1 MQCRLHLFS
10 GKPSVLKQVI
20 GRSTY
25 NTIKT
30 FPSAV
35 EKLALMF
42 TVTEVHLRDAYHGT
56 RSDDGRESLN
66 CRWNRHTLRAGAE
79 LQGFP
84 SKDTNLSPSTFYL
97 WHQSFEP
104 CSGRFYYYRRSSQE
118 SLSKPPRT
126 GFVPMVRRPAESPK
140 ARSSMPLSVPHEKY
154 WSQRRRLFSL
164 FDHGVQLDTESWFSV
179 TPECVAHHQAWRCM
193 QKLHNDHHQSL
204 LCDINRHEPLVIFD
218 AFCGVGGNTIAFAR
232 HLNVHVFA
240 CDTDKERLRMA
251 SHNARVYNV
260 STAVSFLHGDA
271 LNIMNKAILKEE
283 CSPFSTR
290 KIDMIFLS
298 PPWGGPEYRAA
309 ETFDLSS
316 ILVSGFTL
324 IQVLNM
330 ALKLCRNVAFFLP
343 RNTDLQSLAA
353 ELTVPFKVEREYV
366 NRKEK
371 SMTLYF
377 GKLAEG

>member
-1 MQCRLHLFS
+1 
-10 GKPSVLKQVI
+10 
-20 GRSTY
+20 
-25 NTIKT
+25 
-30 FPSAV
+30 
-35 EKLALMF
+35 MF

-56 RSDDGRESLN
+56 RSDNEHNSLK
-66 CRWNRHTLRAGAE
+66 CEWNRHTSRAGAE
-79 LQGFP
+79 LGLP
-84 SKDTNLSPSTFYL
+84 SKDKNLSPSTFYL

-126 GFVPMVRRPAESPK
+126 GFVPMLRLHAESPK

-164 FDHGVQLDTESWFSV
+164 FDHGVQLDSESWFSV

-193 QKLHNDHHQSL
+193 QKLHSEHHQSPR
-204 LCDINRHEPLVIFD
+204 DINSYEPLVIFD

-240 CDTDKERLRMA
+240 CDTDKERLSMA

-271 LNIMNKAILKEE
+271 LGIMNKAILKDGR
-283 CSPFSTR
+283 SPFSTR
-290 KIDMIFLS
+290 KVDIIFLS
-298 PPWGGPEYRAA
+298 PPWGGPEYRSA
-309 ETFDLSS
+309 ETFDLRS
-316 ILVSGFTL
+316 ILVSGFNL
-324 IQVLNM
+324 VQVLNK

-343 RNTDLQSLAA
+343 RNTDLHSLAA
-353 ELTVPFKVEREYV
+353 GLTVPFKVEREFV

-371 SMTLYF
+371 SLTLYF